1 MEPAA
6 RHEHVGMRFRQR
18 RQHRKARSVQGTAV
32 SLGRLRYWVSFA
44 CARAK
49 EMRRGWRDP
58 AEAGRDR
65 WKRKTVCAKMKH
77 RDLSG
82 QQGAPQEG
90 SKQEKAWFRFV
101 LYQDHCTEK
110 AMAPHSS
117 TLAWK
122 IP

>member
-1 MEPAA
+1 M
-6 RHEHVGMRFRQR
+6 
-18 RQHRKARSVQGTAV
+18 
-32 SLGRLRYWVSFA
+32 SFA